1 MTERGDR
8 CADAILTRIAE
19 LERILAPVDIEH
31 WQRRCAAE
39 GWPLGLVA
47 SHVGLG
53 LDRQA
58 GWIEEHSRS
67 GRPFAF
73 SWDETNYLNAE
84 NARRRGL
91 LSKMSALRFVRDRA
105 ERLACLARSLTDA
118 QLDAIVYSYEG
129 KGRSAEWVI
138 NVLACRHID
147 EHTRSIRDT
156 LGAAI

>member
-1 MTERGDR
+1 MTQRGDQS
-8 CADAILTRIAE
+8 AAAILTRIAE
-19 LERILAPVDIEH
+19 LERTLAPVDIEH
-31 WQRRCAAE
+31 WGRPCPSE

-47 SHVGLG
+47 SHIGLG

-58 GWIEEHSRS
+58 GWIEEHARS
-67 GRPFAF
+67 GEPFAF
-73 SWDETNYLNAE
+73 TWEETNDLNAE
-84 NARRRGL
+84 AARRRGL

-105 ERLACLARSLTDA
+105 ERLASLARSLTEA

-129 KGRSAEWVI
+129 KSRSAEWVI

-156 LGAAI
+156 LAAG